1 MPISPALTKS
11 KSWMIRC
18 ASIIDGVSFQTSNR
32 NRVAVS
38 LYHLCIE
45 HHTGIHT
52 LVDNNVYGSAFALVR
67 PQFEAFVRGAWYHR
81 CASDNQIDKFLRGG
95 EPPPIK
101 EQIETLEALDG
112 FSGGFLK
119 GIKDNAWKNLSDFT
133 HGGAIQVKA
142 RNTTDEV
149 VSRYKSE
156 HVAGIVSMSVTLSLL
171 AAVGISAVAGDDMLA
186 TKLWEECLASTK
198 SA

>member
-1 MPISPALTKS
+1 
-11 KSWMIRC
+11 MIRC